1 MNLFIATKAI
11 AQLKYFWWQLLH
23 WIFKRL
29 YLNGE
34 TEVQLKAQSE
44 AVFDLYLP
52 QRGQKC

>member
-1 MNLFIATKAI
+1 MNLFITTKAI